1 MQLDAEGGQP
11 PRPPAPDAGVRRSP
25 RSPVALYPALLA
37 AMLVIE
43 LINVSGVSAF
53 AAGRPMIVAIV
64 GGVLLS
70 IIGTV
75 LLRDRH
81 RGGVFAA
88 IWVLALMAG
97 DDPRLALVIAL
108 ATLLLFLERYALPE
122 DKRTIR
128 WSRISTYFSRLVVVL
143 ALAFGI
149 QAVQTGAVAGV
160 LRAAVHESPL
170 RPAVATDS
178 AGSADPDIYMILL
191 DGHAR
196 ADVLAEVFDH
206 DDSAFLGALE
216 ADGFDVA
223 SRSRS
228 NYTQT
233 GETLSSM
240 FSQAQLRDIPKM
252 AGLLAMTE
260 SRPAGAVV
268 KDVVNDN
275 ATWTFLRQRGYEI
288 DAVSSGFEQVSL
300 READRF
306 VDTGQLN
313 EFEIAMIKRSIGGYL
328 LDAFAADA
336 VSAQQ
341 RDRIR
346 GVFGAIAS
354 APGWIGAGPQFVFAH
369 VPSPHA
375 PWVFRSDGSPRTV
388 SFRDEWM
395 AETPASTGLTVDQL
409 KRSYAEQVVDV
420 DRRMLEALAGLDA
433 GIATR
438 GRPAIVIVFSDH
450 GSWTGAD
457 GGDIRL
463 RFKNL
468 VAIRSSGV
476 DVTLEPNL
484 TLVNLLPS
492 VFDQVYGTGWTRR
505 PDTEYR
511 FGPRDPF
518 ELIAVDDP
526 DAVTS
531 P

>member
-1 MQLDAEGGQP
+1 MQPA
-11 PRPPAPDAGVRRSP
+11 RPPADSPAVQRSP

-53 AAGRPMIVAIV
+53 SAGRPMIIAIV
-64 GGVLLS
+64 GGVFLS
-70 IIGTV
+70 IIGTI
-75 LLRDRH
+75 LMRDRH
-81 RGGVFAA
+81 RGGVLAA

-108 ATLLLFLERYALPE
+108 ATVLLFVERFVLPRE
-122 DKRTIR
+122 RRTIR
-128 WSRISTYFSRLVVVL
+128 WSRIGTYFSRLVAVL
-143 ALAFGI
+143 ALVIVI
-149 QAVQTGAVAGV
+149 QAIQTGAVEGL
-160 LRAAVHESPL
+160 LRAAVHETPL
-170 RPAVATDS
+170 RPAVAAAS
-178 AGSADPDIYMILL
+178 PASSDPDIYLILL

-196 ADVLAEVFDH
+196 SDVLSQVFDH
-206 DDSAFLGALE
+206 DDSAFLDALE

-240 FSQAQLRDIPKM
+240 FSQAQLRDIPRM
-252 AGLLAMTE
+252 AGLLAVTE
-260 SRPAGAVV
+260 SRPAGGIVRE
-268 KDVVNDN
+268 VVNDN
-275 ATWTFLRQRGYEI
+275 ATWGFLRQRGYEI
-288 DAVSSGFEQVSL
+288 DAVSSGFEQVSV

-328 LDAFAADA
+328 LDALAGDA

-341 RDRIR
+341 RERIR
-346 GVFGAIAS
+346 GVFASIAS

-395 AETPASTGLTVDQL
+395 AETPASTGLTVDEL
-409 KRSYAEQVVDV
+409 KRSYSEQVVDA

-433 GIATR
+433 GIADR
-438 GRPAIVIVFSDH
+438 GRPAIVILFSDH
-450 GSWTGAD
+450 GSWIGAD

-468 VAIRSSGV
+468 LAIRSSGA

-492 VFDQVYGTGWTRR
+492 LFDQVYGTGWTRR
-505 PDTEYR
+505 PDTQYR
-511 FGPRDPF
+511 FGPRDAF
-518 ELIAVDDP
+518 ELISVDDP
-526 DAVTS
+526 DAVAS